1 MTDETEASPPSSDF
15 EVLNFIAGF
24 LLPIIVV
31 GLLAKAN
38 SMNSSD
44 ASENYRSDYQVAVY
58 SEDNVT
64 FEMKLNPTNEH
75 PRLEEIRIGS
85 SYNYHFLPGGDH
97 YLEVGKGLGGWSD
110 YDSTLAITQ
119 VEYDPNGSSA
129 EPVEIGYYNPSN
141 QTVYFQLDNVSH
153 EELTLWL
160 YYTSD
165 GSSGS
170 KFSGIVSQLI
180 PLVAGAFCIGLF
192 YLIGRTSHTPFGR
205 GLIFSLVFSVGA
217 ILVLMVVFSSLENL
231 FYA

>member
-1 MTDETEASPPSSDF
+1 MTDETEIAPPSSDF
-15 EVLNFIAGF
+15 EVLNFIVGF
-24 LLPIIVV
+24 LLPIVV
-31 GLLAKAN
+31 FGLLAKAN
-38 SMNSSD
+38 SMNSSN
-44 ASENYRSDYQVAVY
+44 ASESYRSNYQVALY
-58 SEDNVT
+58 SEDNAT

-75 PRLEEIRIGS
+75 PTLYEIRIGS

-97 YLEVGKGLGGWSD
+97 SLEVGKGLGGWSD

-119 VEYDPNGSSA
+119 VEYGSSA

-170 KFSGIVSQLI
+170 KFSGTVSQLI
-180 PLVAGAFCIGLF
+180 PLVAVASCIGLF

-205 GLIFSLVFSVGA
+205 GLIYSLIISMGA
-217 ILVLMVVFSSLENL
+217 ILVLMMVFNSLDNL